1 MTSPTKMVTLAVG
14 VRALGYPTNRRQQVE
29 FIALLC
35 LVVPIGCR
43 VKNPLG
49 PINKER
55 SAIVFKEQLRV
66 FVLSLIWVRHTDGP
80 PHLSEQR
87 YVFRDSK
94 KIKRGVTK
102 TGVLSFRSRTRTDAV
117 ATDSRGGDP
126 LSTEITCAPCCS
138 LQTTDLSPGAR

>member
-1 MTSPTKMVTLAVG
+1 MVTVAVG
-14 VRALGYPTNRRQQVE
+14 VRPLGYPTNRRQQVE

-80 PHLSEQR
+80 PPQR
-87 YVFRDSK
+87 TEVRLQGLK
-94 KIKRGVTK
+94 KDKMRRHKKGRIVVPVQNSDGR
-102 TGVLSFRSRTRTDAV
+102 
-117 ATDSRGGDP
+117 
-126 LSTEITCAPCCS
+126 CS
-138 LQTTDLSPGAR
+138 H